1 MPSVRCPDEKYPAV
15 HLCNTRIVRCP
26 ASSKRIRGELFILFS
41 YPKKRPTLDQCKP
54 FISNEFLV
62 GSASFELATPAV

>member
-41 YPKKRPTLDQCKP
+41 YQKKAYTK
-54 FISNEFLV
+54 LV
-62 GSASFELATPAV
+62 